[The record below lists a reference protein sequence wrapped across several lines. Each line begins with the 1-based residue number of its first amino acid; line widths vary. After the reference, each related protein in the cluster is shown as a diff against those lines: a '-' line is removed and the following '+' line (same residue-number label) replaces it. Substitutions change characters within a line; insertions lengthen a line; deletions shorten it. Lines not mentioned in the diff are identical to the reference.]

1 MHSNIRLVISFAI
14 ACVGCLAAALLA
26 LPATAGT
33 NTWTAIGPVAYPFAV
48 DPSSPS
54 TIYSVVNRNTVTK
67 TTDGGGHWAD
77 VAVFVFDFNPL
88 LFDPVNS
95 LVIDPRSPATIYA
108 ALGDALGLG
117 LRSHLQEHRRGGALD
132 GGGG

>member
-1 MHSNIRLVISFAI
+1 MHSNIRLVSSFGI

-33 NTWTAIGPVAYPFAV
+33 NSWTPIGPVAYPFAV

-54 TIYSVVNRNTVTK
+54 TIYAVVIRNTVTK

-77 VAVFVFDFNPL
+77 LAVFAL
-88 LFDPVNS
+88 EQVNS
-95 LVIDPRSPATIYA
+95 LVIDPASPATIYA
-108 ALGDALGLG
+108 AVRRSLGFG
-117 LRSHLQEHRRGGALD
+117 
-132 GGGG
+132 